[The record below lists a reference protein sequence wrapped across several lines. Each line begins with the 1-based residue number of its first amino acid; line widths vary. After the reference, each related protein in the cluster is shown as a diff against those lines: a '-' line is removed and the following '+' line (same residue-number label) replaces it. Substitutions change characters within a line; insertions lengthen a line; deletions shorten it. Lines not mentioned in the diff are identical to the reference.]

1 MLGGRSVI
9 MADVCVRGDLHR
21 ISSGEGGESKGPT
34 TSISIGRY
42 TVIATGTVLRPPCR
56 ISRGQMAYYPIR
68 IGDNVF
74 IGKIAV
80 AQSIY
85 QT

>member
-9 MADVCVRGDLHR
+9 MAEVCLRGDLHR
-21 ISSGEGGESKGPT
+21 FSSSEGSADKGPT

-42 TVIATGTVLRPPCR
+42 TVVATGCTLRPPCR
-56 ISRGQMAYYPIR
+56 ISRGQMSYYPIR

-74 IGKIAV
+74 IGQQPLLCLACLH
-80 AQSIY
+80 
-85 QT
+85 